1 MSTKHNTEM
10 RESLINSLNL
20 LTEKLSASD
29 LIEMS
34 DGDFCLLCL
43 THISRNQ
50 NRFLS
55 GTEKLCNDIREG
67 LY

>member
-10 RESLINSLNL
+10 RARLINSLNL
-20 LTEKLSASD
+20 LTKDYSLSD

-43 THISRNQ
+43 TQLCGNHYL
-50 NRFLS
+50 FL
-55 GTEKLCNDIREG
+55 TELEELCNHIREG
-67 LY
+67 DN